1 MKTRQR
7 VIDIAI
13 DELGSCDL
21 MRSSA
26 AAKALIE
33 AVKLPQSYFDKPVPL
48 DELEKWIPNI
58 VNTINRISER
68 ISTLDVDPFVLVE
81 LGKLLRRQRGSR
93 SEEIC
98 NAAKAAFLKI
108 PEHPEY
114 LFSLALRGQ
123 WRLISFDHDAYDLEA
138 DRTRLI
144 DAIIDGFRTYTDEQ
158 LLDVILDRIIVNQ
171 KFFGDSSCIVCFLIE
186 PLLENRPNLVDVV
199 LGRLNSL
206 TDVAGISHI
215 LPVIFSVYINR
226 DLDAII
232 KIRQLLEHGDQER
245 RRAVAKALGWN
256 RGCRDFR
263 AGEMELVLEI
273 SKDSDAEV
281 RKGAIRVAQ
290 LVAGSGD
297 RDSAVL
303 ILSSVRFSDD
313 KDLADSFFK
322 SFEQDICLNDFSDTV
337 RAQIWQDAVM
347 LRDVNGLSILSF
359 FRRNSIN
366 GVSSMVRFF
375 QDRIEYAEQ
384 LESLND
390 YTVIPYSSFA
400 EGVFADLVDDQYFSA
415 VLSGIL
421 DWIAQKDESFLRYDL
436 GAKLFS
442 SIADNY
448 DDRVKEVL
456 LDFLDFDD
464 FSSVCVVGKVLSE
477 APRSFVWCHVDFID
491 FIFQKFSRHHT
502 QEYDALFSGLFA
514 AAVSGERIGG
524 GPGEPFPQT
533 VEIRDKSR
541 IIACNSSF
549 CDATRKFYRSLEDY
563 AEGAIRDEIER
574 HRPGDGRDW

>member
-26 AAKALIE
+26 DAKALIE

-114 LFSLALRGQ
+114 LFSLALRGE

-171 KFFGDSSCIVCFLIE
+171 EIFGDSSCSACFLIE

-281 RKGAIRVAQ
+281 RKGAVRVAQ

-303 ILSSVRFSDD
+303 LFCPAFVSVMIRIL
-313 KDLADSFFK
+313 L
-322 SFEQDICLNDFSDTV
+322 
-337 RAQIWQDAVM
+337 M
-347 LRDVNGLSILSF
+347 LFLR
-359 FRRNSIN
+359 
-366 GVSSMVRFF
+366 
-375 QDRIEYAEQ
+375 
-384 LESLND
+384 
-390 YTVIPYSSFA
+390 
-400 EGVFADLVDDQYFSA
+400 
-415 VLSGIL
+415 VLS
-421 DWIAQKDESFLRYDL
+421 KT
-436 GAKLFS
+436 
-442 SIADNY
+442 
-448 DDRVKEVL
+448 
-456 LDFLDFDD
+456 
-464 FSSVCVVGKVLSE
+464 
-477 APRSFVWCHVDFID
+477 FV
-491 FIFQKFSRHHT
+491 
-502 QEYDALFSGLFA
+502 
-514 AAVSGERIGG
+514 
-524 GPGEPFPQT
+524 
-533 VEIRDKSR
+533 
-541 IIACNSSF
+541 
-549 CDATRKFYRSLEDY
+549 
-563 AEGAIRDEIER
+563 
-574 HRPGDGRDW
+574 

>member
-1 MKTRQR
+1 
-7 VIDIAI
+7 
-13 DELGSCDL
+13 
-21 MRSSA
+21 
-26 AAKALIE
+26 
-33 AVKLPQSYFDKPVPL
+33 
-48 DELEKWIPNI
+48 
-58 VNTINRISER
+58 
-68 ISTLDVDPFVLVE
+68 
-81 LGKLLRRQRGSR
+81 
-93 SEEIC
+93 
-98 NAAKAAFLKI
+98 
-108 PEHPEY
+108 
-114 LFSLALRGQ
+114 
-123 WRLISFDHDAYDLEA
+123 
-138 DRTRLI
+138 
-144 DAIIDGFRTYTDEQ
+144 
-158 LLDVILDRIIVNQ
+158 
-171 KFFGDSSCIVCFLIE
+171 
-186 PLLENRPNLVDVV
+186 
-199 LGRLNSL
+199 
-206 TDVAGISHI
+206 
-215 LPVIFSVYINR
+215 
-226 DLDAII
+226 
-232 KIRQLLEHGDQER
+232 
-245 RRAVAKALGWN
+245 
-256 RGCRDFR
+256 
-263 AGEMELVLEI
+263 
-273 SKDSDAEV
+273 
-281 RKGAIRVAQ
+281 
-290 LVAGSGD
+290 
-297 RDSAVL
+297 
-303 ILSSVRFSDD
+303 
-313 KDLADSFFK
+313 
-322 SFEQDICLNDFSDTV
+322 
-337 RAQIWQDAVM
+337 
-347 LRDVNGLSILSF
+347 
-359 FRRNSIN
+359 
-366 GVSSMVRFF
+366 MVRFF